1 MLIRIEYE
9 SSWRNSFLSGN
20 NNEPIPKGGRKYIA
34 SGKGLTKSENF
45 IPRKVEKSTV
55 MGILNRLI
63 GDQRKL
69 YQSREDKEYYFKDME
84 SKITFDDI
92 KDKMIKNNELV
103 YLRNMSGN
111 FDENL
116 FSGMLKSN
124 DEMFTSEYSKEF
136 WGVLELDFDEVI
148 LFIMNNVKIQK
159 DIDLDPFNLVDKFEK
174 IKKLKVVDESK
185 EIVKAISILEKSFD
199 DILTYR
205 NNKKK
210 VKPLEIYCS
219 ALYLQKERLSKEYD
233 ISALLTKTKT
243 IKGFSKKNFT
253 TKDFMA
259 HITTGGKKIAYG
271 NPYVVKKFEK
281 GVGQTTS
288 MLKKVNG
295 TLEITLKINEDKA
308 EELEEY
314 IENAGVSSFYLGKKG
329 LAYVTY
335 IDTREED

>member
-9 SSWRNSFLSGN
+9 SSWRNSFLDGSN
-20 NNEPIPKGGRKYIA
+20 DEPIPSKGRKYIA
-34 SGKGLTKSENF
+34 SGKGLTKSENY
-45 IPRKVEKSTV
+45 IPREVEKSTV

-69 YQSREDKEYYFKDME
+69 YQAREDEVYYFKEIE
-84 SKITFDDI
+84 SLVTYKDI
-92 KDKMIKNNELV
+92 PKDISSELV

-116 FSGMLKSN
+116 FSGMIKAN
-124 DEMFTSEYSKEF
+124 DKMFTSEYSKAF
-136 WGVLELDFDEVI
+136 WGVLELDLDEVI
-148 LFIMNNVKIQK
+148 SFIINAVKIQK
-159 DIDLDPFNLVDKFEK
+159 DISLDPFYIVNKFEK
-174 IKKLKVVDESK
+174 IKKLKPVDESD
-185 EIVKAISILEKSFD
+185 ELLKAIKILENNFN
-199 DILTYR
+199 DISTYR
-205 NNKKK
+205 NDKKK
-210 VKPLEIYCS
+210 IKILEVYCS
-219 ALYLQKERLSKEYD
+219 ALYLQKDRLSKEYD
-233 ISALLTKTKT
+233 VSALLTKTKT

-271 NPYVVKKFEK
+271 NPYIVKKFEK
-281 GVGQTTS
+281 GVGKTTS

-295 TLEITLKINEDKA
+295 ILEITLKINEDKA
-308 EELEEY
+308 EELEEH
-314 IENAGVSSFYLGKKG
+314 IENAGVSTFYLGKKG